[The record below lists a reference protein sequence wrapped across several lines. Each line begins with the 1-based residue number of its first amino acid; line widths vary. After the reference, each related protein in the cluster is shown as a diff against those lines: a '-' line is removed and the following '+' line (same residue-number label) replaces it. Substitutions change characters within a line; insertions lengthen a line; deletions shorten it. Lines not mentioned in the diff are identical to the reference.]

1 MLQLGLTGGIG
12 SGKSTVG
19 AMLQALGATLI
30 DADAVSRRTT
40 AAGGAAIA
48 AIAKKFGADY
58 IDEFGAMDRVKMR
71 ELVFA
76 TPAARAQL
84 EAIVHPL
91 VATGIADALRT
102 CSTPCAV
109 LDIPLLAESSRWRFQ
124 LDAVVVVDCSEETQ
138 LHRVRQRSGLNA
150 QAVQQI
156 IQAQASRAERL
167 ACADAVVLNDGI
179 SLDDLQA
186 QVRLLAARFG
196 L

>member
-19 AMLQALGATLI
+19 AMLQALGTTLI

-48 AIAKKFGADY
+48 AIAKKFGSDY
-58 IDEFGAMDRVKMR
+58 IDATGAMDRAKMR

-91 VATGIADALRT
+91 VATGIADALRI

-124 LDAVVVVDCSEETQ
+124 LDAVVVVDCSGETQ
-138 LHRVRQRSGLNA
+138 MYRVQQRSGLGA

-156 IQAQASRAERL
+156 IQVQASRAQRL
-167 ACADAVVLNDGI
+167 ACADAVVFNDGI
-179 SLDDLQA
+179 SLDDLRV